1 MMPNP
6 ILLQQQAQDQGFMKE
21 EYMPLPSDEKIV
33 QLANDLLGQLDT
45 IFGLHPGFRPA
56 HAKGMMLSGTFT
68 SSHEAMSL
76 TRAPHAT
83 RESTPVTVRFSNGAG
98 LPLIPDNAPDS
109 NPRGLAIR
117 FQLADH
123 VHTDIVSHSTDGFP
137 TRTGQEFLDFLRA
150 AAAGDPSA
158 FLAAHPAALAFVQ
171 TAKPSPVSFS
181 TEAYFGVTAFRF
193 INQQGLARYG
203 RYRISPKAGVEHL
216 DDAAAKSRGEN
227 YLFDE
232 LARRIAAGPIGFD
245 IHVQVADDQDIVDDA
260 TIHWPTARPLVHF
273 GTVEL
278 MAKAPDD
285 EAHRRIIFDPIPRV
299 DGIEPSDDPLL
310 ELRAAIYLL
319 SGRRRRQA
327 TESQMATSQTA

>member
-1 MMPNP
+1 
-6 ILLQQQAQDQGFMKE
+6 MKE
-21 EYMPLPSDEKIV
+21 EHMPLPSDEKIV
-33 QLANDLLGQLDT
+33 QLANDLLGQFDT

-68 SSHEAMSL
+68 SSQEAMSF
-76 TRAPHAT
+76 TRAPHAL
-83 RESTPVTVRFSNGAG
+83 RESTPVTVRFSNGTG

-150 AAAGDPSA
+150 VAAGDPSA
-158 FLAAHPAALAFVQ
+158 FLAEHPAALAFVQ
-171 TAKPSPVSFS
+171 TLKPSPASFA

-216 DDAAAKSRGEN
+216 DEAAANSKGEN

-245 IHVQVADDQDIVDDA
+245 IHVQAADDQDIVDDA
-260 TIHWPTARPLVHF
+260 TIHWPSDRPLVHF
-273 GTVEL
+273 GTIEL
-278 MAKAPDD
+278 VAKASDD

-319 SGRRRRQA
+319 SGRRRRHA
-327 TESQMATSQTA
+327 TDSQMATSQTA